1 MIECAQRFDAG
12 TAAANRLA
20 VLTNASSRAN
30 RGGRSLLPPAL
41 AGDAVTELVTHSADE
56 VPDTL
61 ATLLDLCPDALA
73 INGGDGTIHT
83 LLSACLRR
91 GALAELPPLA
101 VLPGGTTNMNARDLG
116 GGGALRPAMR
126 AFLALRERPRST
138 WPLTYRPVLQV
149 RAGDHSQHA
158 GLFFSFGVIVRGVEF
173 WQHTLR
179 SSPFGA
185 GGSVAA
191 AVARTAWGLAR
202 RQPPFDTATRVGL
215 RFDDGCA
222 FQADV
227 SGLIV
232 TVLERLV
239 LGTRPFWGPGVG
251 PLACTYMDAR
261 PQRFL
266 LHLPALL
273 RGREAA
279 LPSARGYHSRR
290 SERLSLDIDEP
301 WLLDGE
307 ILHAPG
313 PLALGASPPLAF
325 LDLKGRPG

>member
-1 MIECAQRFDAG
+1 MSECAQRPDAG
-12 TAAANRLA
+12 RAASNRLA

-30 RGGRSLLPPAL
+30 RGGRSSLPPAL
-41 AGDAVTELVTHSADE
+41 LGDAVTHVVTHAVDE
-56 VPDTL
+56 LPQALDALL
-61 ATLLDLCPDALA
+61 AARPDAVA
-73 INGGDGTIHT
+73 VNGGDGTIHT
-83 LLSACLRR
+83 LLSECLRR
-91 GALAELPPLA
+91 GALADLPPLA

-126 AFLALRERPRST
+126 AFLALRERPRSA
-138 WPLTYRPVLQV
+138 WPLTHRPVLQV

-158 GLFFSFGVIVRGVEF
+158 GLFFGLGVIVRGVEF

-179 SSPFGA
+179 SSSFGA

-191 AVARTAWGLAR
+191 AVVRTAWGLAR
-202 RQPPFDTATRVGL
+202 RQPPFDTTTSVGL
-215 RFDDGCA
+215 RFDHDGA

-232 TVLERLV
+232 TVLKRLV

-251 PLACTYMDAR
+251 ALACTYMDAR

-273 RGREAA
+273 RGHEAA
-279 LPSARGYHSRR
+279 LPSTRGYHSRR
-290 SERLSLDIDEP
+290 SDRLSLDVEEP

-307 ILHAPG
+307 IVRAPG
-313 PLALGASPPLAF
+313 PLVLSASRPLVF
-325 LDLKGRPG
+325 LDLGGRRA

>member
-1 MIECAQRFDAG
+1 M
-12 TAAANRLA
+12 NRLA

-30 RGGRSLLPPAL
+30 RGGRSPLPPAL
-41 AGDAVTELVTHSADE
+41 PGDAVTELVTHSADE
-56 VPDTL
+56 VPDAL
-61 ATLLDLCPDALA
+61 AALLDLRPDALA
-73 INGGDGTIHT
+73 VNGGDGTIHT

-91 GALAELPPLA
+91 GALDALPPLA

-116 GGGALRPAMR
+116 GGGALRPALR

-138 WPLTYRPVLQV
+138 WPMTCRPVLQV
-149 RAGDHSQHA
+149 RADDHSLHA
-158 GLFFSFGVIVRGVEF
+158 GLFFGLGVIVRGVEF
-173 WQHTLR
+173 WQHALH

-185 GGSVAA
+185 GGGVAA
-191 AVARTAWGLAR
+191 AVVRTAWGLAR

-215 RFDDGCA
+215 RFGDGSA

-239 LGTRPFWGPGVG
+239 LGSRPFWGPGVG
-251 PLACTYMDAR
+251 PLACTYLDAR
-261 PQRFL
+261 PQHFL

-273 RGREAA
+273 RGHEAA
-279 LPSARGYHSRR
+279 LPSAKGYHARR
-290 SERLSLDIDEP
+290 AERLEVGVDEP

-307 ILHAPG
+307 ILDAPG
-313 PLALGASPPLAF
+313 PLELGASPPLAF
-325 LDLKGRPG
+325 LRLTGGPA